1 MPFWCQGNLPPNHRT
16 ASGKGNSLDCRS
28 TFSFRSSRDPHC
40 SQSCRG
46 SDSPGPLQRGWN
58 SADDVGRRI
67 FDRTSWIFESHLFCV
82 GSSGGVNVTLITQS
96 SSENSLTVG
105 IAASDLDAGVA
116 ALQQDLAS
124 DITLNRIAPIRV
136 DEALSIVALVG
147 SGMERAIGVSGR
159 AFKALADAE
168 VNIRAIAQGSTER
181 NISIVV
187 DTSDVPE
194 AVPCI
199 APFLTSRL
207 MSAFRCFA
215 LGLAKWG
222 VNSWH
227 NG

>member
-1 MPFWCQGNLPPNHRT
+1 M
-16 ASGKGNSLDCRS
+16 
-28 TFSFRSSRDPHC
+28 
-40 SQSCRG
+40 
-46 SDSPGPLQRGWN
+46 
-58 SADDVGRRI
+58 
-67 FDRTSWIFESHLFCV
+67 
-82 GSSGGVNVTLITQS
+82 NVTLITQS

-194 AVPCI
+194 ALRALHRAFFDQPV
-199 APFLTSRL
+199 TG
-207 MSAFRCFA
+207 AFRCFA
-215 LGLAKWG
+215 LGLAKWA
-222 VNSWH
+222 VNSWG